1 MSLNIFITSLDLT
14 RQSKILSGETATLD
28 GKIQTGIPFSSFPT
42 GVDTG
47 TTTLLSGITSENAIF
62 SGNNTTTLFDVS
74 NPSSPNYNV
83 IFSGLTGTSWTNPIF
98 SASTSGLTLPITN
111 FSADTQVVGPYWT
124 LTQTGMTGDYVIGLE
139 YTGYTVTY
147 FFNNVN
153 AITLSG
159 MSGTTTI
166 FTGLTSALQQNYSAG
181 TLDYKGPLD
190 YISSVEDATVSG
202 RTITNKLTVSG
213 GATSGTVGYVLTQTD
228 NTGKAEWMPFSG
240 SGSGG
245 TSYWSASTG
254 TNGIVVKYSESVAGG
269 VLAIGEGFRTTANGD
284 YSHAEGLLTIASGD
298 SAHSEGYL
306 TNAFG
311 DNSHA
316 EGRETTAIGGYGSHA
331 EGYITSAIGNFSH
344 AEGWGS
350 RAEGNGSHAEGGVY
364 GGEPNGFGGYA
375 FGDASHAEG
384 ISTSAMTYAAHA
396 EGYRT
401 LSNGIA
407 SHTEGSQTTASA
419 NGAHAEGYRSVAGAT
434 NTHAEGYQTSATT
447 TNAHSEGYQT
457 LASGDTSHAEGN
469 QTVAGGLYS
478 HSEGNV
484 TTALEVASHAEGE
497 STISN
502 GYASH
507 TEGYDTRTN
516 ADYTHAEGESVISGW
531 RGFSVD
537 SVTNGVITLNSTYGD
552 VTSEF
557 TSGTIILDKL
567 KINYS
572 TITFSST
579 TNTEIIITNT
589 ILNSGTYVNDL
600 NNLNS
605 LSADNIIGSSSHAEG
620 KNTRALG
627 NRSHAEGFGSLTTG
641 SESHAEGAFTQ
652 ATNDASHAEGYFTVA
667 NGVQSHSQ
675 NRETNARGFAS
686 HAEGN
691 STRAIGQY
699 SHSEG
704 SDTYAGYAGFNV
716 ISVVNGLVTLDSSY
730 GDQTGLFSIGSTA
743 IIDNKLS
750 VITNSTFSSTTN
762 TEIFLTDTSINVG
775 SAIGITYD
783 INNEFADT
791 FGGNVTHAE
800 GYQNKSFGDYSH
812 TQNSFNTAIGS
823 NTHAGGTN
831 SMASGTT
838 SFIHSTNSLVIADRS
853 VVLGGQNIT
862 GTTTDTVYVPYLNIK
877 NVGSGT
883 SVNNLGIDVNG
894 NVVSGTTG
902 GGTLSWVT
910 RTNLDSANYTI
921 GTNVGVIDERSG
933 LTTTYTL
940 PASPNVGDRCLI
952 IKTDE
957 SDTPGLLRISGNT
970 GQSMLYTNFS
980 TTLVPPYLIINNPNR
995 LRPNPTGTTM
1005 LGSIEFTYVGS
1016 NRWVVTNY
1024 TFPEDPDSF

>member
-1 MSLNIFITSLDLT
+1 MSLNIFITSLDLS
-14 RQSKILSGETATLD
+14 RQSKILSGETAVLE

-74 NPSSPNYNV
+74 NPSSPNYNP
-83 IFSGLTGTSWTNPIF
+83 IFSGLTGTSWSNPIF

-111 FSADTQVVGPYWT
+111 FSADTQVVGPFWT
-124 LTQTGMTGDYVIGLE
+124 LTQTGMTGDYVIGIE
-139 YTGYTVTY
+139 YTGYSVTY

-153 AITLSG
+153 AITTSG

-190 YISSVEDATVSG
+190 YISSVEDATISG

-213 GATSGTVGYVLTQTD
+213 GASASTIGYLLTQTD

-240 SGSGG
+240 GGVDLYWVSG
-245 TSYWSASTG
+245 STG
-254 TNGIVVKYSESVAGG
+254 TKSLKAINTSGLDSTNDRSIAWGNTTLSSGEDSTAFGIATSATTNGATSWGRNTLASGNYSTA
-269 VLAIGEGFRTTANGD
+269 EGFET
-284 YSHAEGLLTIASGD
+284 LASGE
-298 SAHSEGYL
+298 S
-306 TNAFG
+306 
-311 DNSHA
+311 
-316 EGRETTAIGGYGSHA
+316 SHA
-331 EGYITSAIGNFSH
+331 EGYGTSATTTNAH
-344 AEGWGS
+344 AEGNLTQAKGIAAH
-350 RAEGNGSHAEGGVY
+350 AEGYGSIAQGYGAHAEGGVVS
-364 GGEPNGFGGYA
+364 GEPSGFGGYA
-375 FGDASHAEG
+375 LGDASHAEG
-384 ISTSAMTYAAHA
+384 IVTSATTTAAHA
-396 EGYRT
+396 EGRLT
-401 LSNGIA
+401 LASGIA
-407 SHTEGSQTTASA
+407 SHAEGRETKAIGNYSHTEG
-419 NGAHAEGYRSVAGAT
+419 YL
-434 NTHAEGYQTSATT
+434 TSATT
-447 TNAHSEGYQT
+447 TNAHAEGYQT
-457 LASGDTSHAEGN
+457 LASGIASHTEGY
-469 QTVAGGLYS
+469 QTVA
-478 HSEGNV
+478 
-484 TTALEVASHAEGE
+484 LEYASHAEGE
-497 STISN
+497 STIAN

-516 ADYTHAEGESVISGW
+516 ADFTHAEGESVISGW
-531 RGFSVD
+531 RAFSVD
-537 SVTNGVITLNSTYGD
+537 SVVNGVITLNSTYGD

-557 TSGTIILDKL
+557 TSGTIILDEL

-579 TNTEIIITNT
+579 TNTEIIINNT

-605 LSADNIIGSSSHAEG
+605 LTADNILGASSHAEG

-627 NRSHAEGFGSLTTG
+627 ERSHAEGFGSLSSG
-641 SESHAEGAFTQ
+641 DQSHSEGAFTKSSG
-652 ATNDASHAEGYFTVA
+652 NNSHAEGYFTIA
-667 NGVQSHSQ
+667 SGTHSHSQ
-675 NRETNARGFAS
+675 NKETYARGFAS
-686 HAEGN
+686 HAEGE
-691 STRAIGQY
+691 STKAIGQY

-704 SDTYAGYAGFNV
+704 SGTYAGYAGFNL

-730 GDQTGLFSIGSTA
+730 GDQTSIFSIGSTA

-762 TEIFLTDTSINVG
+762 TEIFLTDTTINVG

-812 TQNSFNTAIGS
+812 SQNSLNTAIGS

-831 SMASGTT
+831 SIASGTT
-838 SFIHSTNSLVIADRS
+838 SFIHSTNSLVTADRS

-862 GTTTDTVYVPYLNIK
+862 GTTSDTVYVPYLNIK

-894 NVVSGTTG
+894 NVVSGTTSG
-902 GGTLSWVT
+902 ISGTTNGVILSWVT
-910 RTNLDSANYTI
+910 RTNSDSATYTI
-921 GTNVGVIDERSG
+921 NKNEGVIDERSG

-940 PASPNVGDRCLI
+940 PSSPSVGDRCLI

-970 GQSMLYTNFS
+970 GQSMLYSNFS